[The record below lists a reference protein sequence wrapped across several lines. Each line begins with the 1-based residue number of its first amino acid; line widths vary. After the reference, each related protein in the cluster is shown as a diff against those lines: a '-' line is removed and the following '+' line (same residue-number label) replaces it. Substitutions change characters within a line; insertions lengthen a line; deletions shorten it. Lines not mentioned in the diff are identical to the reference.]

1 MELRLCRRP
10 RLGPLGAK
18 TPNHPAWPRSWTAL
32 PAQAH
37 HGLAASAA
45 CQPPP
50 AGLASFLGPDPAQV
64 TAAAGAA
71 QVGARSLLLLATN
84 GQQS

>member
-1 MELRLCRRP
+1 MVLRRQRPVSRRL
-10 RLGPLGAK
+10 RA
-18 TPNHPAWPRSWTAL
+18 
-32 PAQAH
+32 
-37 HGLAASAA
+37 
-45 CQPPP
+45 
-50 AGLASFLGPDPAQV
+50 LASFLGPDPAQV